1 MQNLGPLSGAHSSLR
16 HTTPGKEQNTSSPGK
31 ENCSKAELK
40 LIGWM
45 CVAEVVASWRTG
57 VGLTGVGQRMGL
69 VPPINAGEAKSSRSF
84 KEPERN

>member
-1 MQNLGPLSGAHSSLR
+1 
-16 HTTPGKEQNTSSPGK
+16 
-31 ENCSKAELK
+31 
-40 LIGWM
+40 M
-45 CVAEVVASWRTG
+45 CVAEGVASWITG